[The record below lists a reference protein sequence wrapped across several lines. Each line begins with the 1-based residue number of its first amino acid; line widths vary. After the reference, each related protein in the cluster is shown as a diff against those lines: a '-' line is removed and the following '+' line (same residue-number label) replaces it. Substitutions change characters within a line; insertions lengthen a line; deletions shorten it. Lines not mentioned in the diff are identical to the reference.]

1 MNEGHREHPPP
12 LGFVRG
18 VTTKKSHFFRPMDSQ
33 SVAEHSPI
41 ACLTLLSLRL
51 PSCFLYFCLR
61 SAHFTLSL
69 FPIQSSEERPCMALM
84 PSTPHADASSCLT
97 SAEPIEHAIG
107 FIPGVKH
114 SQLPFPSLPSAPLPF
129 PSPPLPTLCACALE
143 CALHMRVC
151 PNAPVI
157 CFCWLNYL

>member
-33 SVAEHSPI
+33 SVAEYSPI

-51 PSCFLYFCLR
+51 PSCFLY
-61 SAHFTLSL
+61 LSEVSPFHAKSL
-69 FPIQSSEERPCMALM
+69 PNTVLSEERPCMALM
-84 PSTPHADASSCLT
+84 PRTPHADTSSCLT
-97 SAEPIEHAIG
+97 SVEHIEHAIG